1 MVIVIYRCFIL
12 KLYLILDEV
21 LKIFDFFFLFVDSYC
36 CEEFDFDIEIQNFD
50 CVKDV
55 VDILCDCSEIEL
67 EILELIIDIK
77 EY

>member
-1 MVIVIYRCFIL
+1 MVISIYRCCIL
-12 KLYLILDEV
+12 KFYLILEEI
-21 LKIFDFFFLFVDSYC
+21 LKIFDFFLFVDSYC

-67 EILELIIDIK
+67 VILELIIDIK

>member
-1 MVIVIYRCFIL
+1 MVIVIYRCCIL
-12 KLYLILDEV
+12 KFYLILGEI
-21 LKIFDFFFLFVDSYC
+21 LKIFDFFLFVDSYC

>member
-1 MVIVIYRCFIL
+1 MVIVIYRCCVL
-12 KLYLILDEV
+12 KFYLILEEI
-21 LKIFDFFFLFVDSYC
+21 LKIFDFFLFVDSYC